1 MTFIHGKNTVVKL
14 NSTDLSAYATKSV
27 FTRAADTHDITTFGA
42 NDYAYQGG
50 LGKADAS
57 IDGIYDNTATTGPR
71 DLIEPLIGTT
81 VTFVRQPEGTGTG
94 KAQDS
99 VSVVV
104 EKYVETSPV
113 ADMVT
118 WSVDL
123 KCTGA
128 VTSTDQA

>member
-1 MTFIHGKNTVVKL
+1 MTFVHGK
-14 NSTDLSAYATKSV
+14 STYLSLAGTDISAYTTKST
-27 FTRAADTHDITTFGA
+27 FERGADTHDITTYGSD
-42 NDYAYQGG
+42 DYKFQGG
-50 LGKADAS
+50 LGKNEAS
-57 IDGIYDNTATTGPR
+57 AEGIYDNTATTGPR

-81 VTFVRQPEGTGTG
+81 VTFVRRPEGTGSG
-94 KAQDS
+94 KPQDS

-113 ADMVT
+113 ADLVT

-128 VTSTDQA
+128 VTSTDQ